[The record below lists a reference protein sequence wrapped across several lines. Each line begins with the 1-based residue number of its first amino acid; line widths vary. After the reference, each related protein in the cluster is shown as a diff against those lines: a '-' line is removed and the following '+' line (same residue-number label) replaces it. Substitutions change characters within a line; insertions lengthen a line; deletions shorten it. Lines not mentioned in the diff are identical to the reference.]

1 MANVTPKAHTE
12 VIRLYQAGDL
22 KGAIEV
28 QNKLSNA
35 DGSIVKLGVAGVK
48 GSVAKYFGYG
58 TSRSRRP
65 LGEMA
70 PEKLSGDI
78 ASDIEKVV
86 ELEKSL

>member
-1 MANVTPKAHTE
+1 M
-12 VIRLYQAGDL
+12 IRLFQSGNL
-22 KGAIEV
+22 KGAIQI

-58 TSRSRRP
+58 SSRSRRP
-65 LGEMA
+65 LAEMA
-70 PEKLSGDI
+70 PEKLSGEI
-78 ASDIEKVV
+78 ASDIEQVV

>member
-1 MANVTPKAHTE
+1 MYNAGNLKA
-12 VIRLYQAGDL
+12 
-22 KGAIEV
+22 AIEV

-58 TSRSRRP
+58 TSISRRP

-70 PEKLSGDI
+70 PEKLSRDI
-78 ASDIEKVV
+78 ASDIEQAV